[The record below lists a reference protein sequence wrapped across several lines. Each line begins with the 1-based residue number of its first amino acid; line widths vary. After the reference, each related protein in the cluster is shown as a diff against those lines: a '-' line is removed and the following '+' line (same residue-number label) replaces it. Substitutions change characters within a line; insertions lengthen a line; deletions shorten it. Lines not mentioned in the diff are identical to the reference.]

1 MRREG
6 SSFNGLIALAML
18 GSAIT
23 GTLALIA
30 AFWTLIEGEALAAGT
45 CLLAAAVAYGLLA
58 VSILREI
65 R

>member
-1 MRREG
+1 MKEERR
-6 SSFNGLIALAML
+6 SLNGLIGLAML

-30 AFWTLIEGEALAAGT
+30 ALWVLIQGEALAAGL

-58 VSILREI
+58 LSILREV

>member
-1 MRREG
+1 VREEG
-6 SSFNGLIALAML
+6 RPLNMLIALAML

-30 AFWTLIEGEALAAGT
+30 ALWVLIQGEALAAGL

-58 VSILREI
+58 MSILRDV